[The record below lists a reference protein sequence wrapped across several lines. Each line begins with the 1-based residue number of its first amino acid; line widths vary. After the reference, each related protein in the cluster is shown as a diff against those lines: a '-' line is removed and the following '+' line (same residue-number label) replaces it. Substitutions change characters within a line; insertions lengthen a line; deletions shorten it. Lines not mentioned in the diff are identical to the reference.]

1 MVRIPPWT
9 YEELV
14 LAVELIDRRG
24 WVGANSHTPEVVE
37 LSGVLRTAN
46 FPDVDVIDDSFR
58 SVNSVAMKLSNLIGA
73 NPSVDGGLRGG
84 PSEARIVAE
93 FLENPDVM
101 RSFAESL
108 RVAAGVMRVPGERE
122 IVPLDEEE
130 SRAVEEG
137 GPSYV
142 LTLRRERSGPLRRR
156 KLQEVERAG
165 GEILCEVC
173 GFDFY
178 KTYGEL
184 GHSYIEVHHRTPLHI
199 SGQTE
204 SSLEDLAL
212 LCANCHR
219 MIHRRQ
225 WMKVEDLAALV
236 HRVRSD
242 KP

>member
-1 MVRIPPWT
+1 M
-9 YEELV
+9 
-14 LAVELIDRRG
+14 LAAELIDRRG
-24 WVGANSHTPEVVE
+24 WVGGNARTPEIVE
-37 LSGVLRTAN
+37 LSEVLRIAN
-46 FPDVDVIDDSFR
+46 FPNADLIDDSFR

-108 RVAAGVMRVPGERE
+108 RMAVGVLGVPGERE
-122 IVPLDEEE
+122 IVLLDEEE
-130 SRAVEEG
+130 TQAVKEG

-156 KLQEVERAG
+156 KLQQVERAG

-178 KTYGEL
+178 KTYGEI
-184 GHSYIEVHHRTPLHI
+184 GHSYIEVHHRTPLHV
-199 SGQTE
+199 SGETD

-225 WMKVEDLAALV
+225 WMNVENLVALV
-236 HRVRSD
+236 QRVRSD